1 MTIRKRMFDM
11 ETFVISVFTNFIS
24 NRLEKPYGAVCSKIK
39 SLFLKLCLKHDLIK
53 LVDQYKNEPY
63 YNSFDEFLSE
73 GQYAENIVM
82 HSLNSQETIKS
93 SLTKYIQI
101 IVQDF
106 IQQTP
111 EYSIYKKDLTSFL
124 EKILKLAFTRIN
136 NYTNDENSRMVIVCL
151 REEIRESK
159 ESIIEQVKKSEN
171 DIVDTLAD
179 KIDGIPGAILEK
191 SETKWEDRINEENI
205 QTYKASLSQLFL
217 DKTKYIDRKISDEH
231 SEYSCVDALIQH
243 KKILL
248 LGDPG
253 CGKTYEALKVLE
265 EVCVSSTFTTYIPVY
280 LRLVEYGIA
289 YNSLIQAIHLKLK
302 PYFGNL
308 EDTNIIELIK
318 NRKIV
323 LILDGIDEI
332 MDQERRI
339 KFKCDINEILR
350 YMAEYCL
357 ITSRINQYH
366 NDIDNIMHYNIED
379 LSRSEILQVLYA
391 NNIHRQLPSGYYD
404 LFKIPLFL
412 EIGIKVLSKEG
423 KFSHN
428 KSALFNSYIYQLCY
442 GREQEKGILNQDS
455 NFYEMML
462 LTGKLAF
469 EFFDSA
475 CISIEQFNRFFAQ
488 NRSKYSEITICD
500 VFRIDIFKI
509 DDGVWFS
516 HKQFKEY
523 FAAYYLVEHYNIK
536 DNLEFYENLMQK
548 ESWQEV
554 LIFASGMIQNIEQQ
568 NLFFDILLEHNLKT
582 YIESV
587 RYKNDLSE
595 SLNSLSKQ
603 EYVKY
608 YLETLCKSYLSL
620 IKCYFENI
628 DYLFEPMIGKYS
640 PKNSEV
646 CIVGGL
652 YDNQTNLTYWFDR
665 LPNLKSRVKIIEEQD
680 IPIEYKSME
689 QRALRE
695 RRRTIAHSI
704 NLERAHFSGDS
715 AREVAINLVRDNLL
729 SIFKGKE
736 LKENNY
742 LLCEWLQSVV
752 HNDRTLK
759 GKTIPELVVWS
770 DQYILDVKKRI
781 GHIEDVLIE
790 YNRIDVIR
798 LNRIA
803 KFLKQAGVT
812 FEKYLLPG
820 PDQKLENGGWI
831 WDLYSDSQKINRIQT
846 FFHWKE
852 ISYLEMININ
862 FPKMRKYFKLAQDFP
877 FKYKIRVALNK
888 DRDGFMREPS
898 IEYYHLSSQS
908 ASDIVPE
915 IEIKEGVGG
924 ADYQEV
930 MSEMRQS
937 YLQNHREA
945 KNEVFTVSSF
955 DMVLHG
961 GVGCSR
967 LPLSNSVYNEFKN
980 EVENLFGKN

>member
-1 MTIRKRMFDM
+1 M
-11 ETFVISVFTNFIS
+11 ETFLISVFTNFIS
-24 NRLEKPYGAVCSKIK
+24 NRFEKPYSNFCSKIK
-39 SLFLKLCLKHDLIK
+39 FLFLKIRLQHDLSK
-53 LVDQYKNEPY
+53 LVDRYKNEPY
-63 YNSFDEFLSE
+63 YNSFDKFLSE

-124 EKILKLAFTRIN
+124 EKMLKIAFTRIN
-136 NYTNDENSRMVIVCL
+136 DYTHDETARMVIVWL
-151 REEIRESK
+151 REEIRESN

-171 DIVDTLAD
+171 DIVGTIVD

-217 DKTKYIDRKISDEH
+217 DKTKYINRKISDEH
-231 SEYSCVDALIQH
+231 SIQYSCIDALIQH

-265 EVCVSSTFTTYIPVY
+265 EICVSSTFTTYIPVY
-280 LRLVEYGIA
+280 LRLIEYGIA
-289 YNSLIQAIHLKLK
+289 YSSLIQAIRLKLK

-308 EDTNIIELIK
+308 EDTNIIDLIK

-332 MDQERRI
+332 LNQERRI
-339 KFKCDINEILR
+339 RFKSDVNEILR

-366 NDIDNIMHYNIED
+366 NDIDNIMRYSIEK
-379 LSRSEILQVLYA
+379 LSNSEIVQVLNS

-442 GREQEKGILNQDS
+442 GREREKGILNQDS

-462 LTGKLAF
+462 LIGKLAF

-475 CISIEQFNRFFAQ
+475 CISIEQFNRFFAR

-516 HKQFKEY
+516 HNQFKEY

-536 DNLEFYENLMQK
+536 DNLNFYENLMQK

-568 NLFFDILLEHNLKT
+568 NVFFDILLENNLKT

-587 RYKNDLSE
+587 RYKNDLSD
-595 SLNSLSKQ
+595 SLNSLSQQ
-603 EYVKY
+603 EYAKY
-608 YLETLCKSYLSL
+608 YLETLCKSYLNL

-628 DYLFEPMIGKYS
+628 GYLFEPMIGKYS

-689 QRALRE
+689 QRALHE

-704 NLERAHFSGDS
+704 NLERVHFSGDS

-729 SIFKGKE
+729 SIFKDKE

-742 LLCEWLQSVV
+742 LLCEWLQSIVD
-752 HNDRTLK
+752 NDRTLK
-759 GKTIPELVVWS
+759 GKTIPELVAWS
-770 DQYILDVKKRI
+770 DQYILDVKKHI
-781 GHIEDVLIE
+781 GHIEDVLIK

-798 LNRIA
+798 LNCIA

-812 FEKYLLPG
+812 FEEYLLPG
-820 PDQKLENGGWI
+820 PDQKLENGGWV

>member
-1 MTIRKRMFDM
+1 M
-11 ETFVISVFTNFIS
+11 ETFLISVFTNFIS
-24 NRLEKPYGAVCSKIK
+24 NRLEKPYSDFCSKIK
-39 SLFLKLCLKHDLIK
+39 FLFLKFRLKHDLSK
-53 LVDQYKNEPY
+53 LVDRYKNEPY
-63 YNSFDEFLSE
+63 YNSFDKFLSE

-101 IVQDF
+101 IVQEF

-111 EYSIYKKDLTSFL
+111 ECSIYKKDLTSFL
-124 EKILKLAFTRIN
+124 EEILQIAFTKIN
-136 NYTNDENSRMVIVCL
+136 DYTHDETARMAIVCL
-151 REEIRESK
+151 REEIRKSK

-171 DIVDTLAD
+171 DIVGTLTD
-179 KIDGIPGAILEK
+179 KIDGIPDAILEK
-191 SETKWEDRINEENI
+191 SEIKWKDSINEENI

-217 DKTKYIDRKISDEH
+217 DKTKYINRKISDEH
-231 SEYSCVDALIQH
+231 SVQYSCIDALIQH

-265 EVCVSSTFTTYIPVY
+265 EVCISSTFITYIPVY

-289 YNSLIQAIHLKLK
+289 YSSLIQAIHLKLK

-332 MDQERRI
+332 MNQERRI
-339 KFKCDINEILR
+339 KFKSDINEILR

-366 NDIDNIMHYNIED
+366 NDIDNIKHYNIED
-379 LSRSEILQVLYA
+379 LSRSEILQILYA

-442 GREQEKGILNQDS
+442 GREQEKGIQNQDS
-455 NFYEMML
+455 NFYGMML
-462 LTGKLAF
+462 IIGKLAF
-469 EFFDSA
+469 EFFNSA
-475 CISIEQFNRFFAQ
+475 YIPFEQFNKFFAKS
-488 NRSKYSEITICD
+488 RSKYSDITICD
-500 VFRIDIFKI
+500 VFRIDVFKI
-509 DDGVWFS
+509 DGGIWFS

-536 DNLEFYENLMQK
+536 DNIEFYENLMQK

-554 LIFASGMIQNIEQQ
+554 LIFVSGMIQNVEQQ
-568 NLFFDILLEHNLKT
+568 NLFFDILLENNLKT

-603 EYVKY
+603 EYAKY
-608 YLETLCKSYLSL
+608 YLETLCKSYLNL

-640 PKNSEV
+640 PNNSEV

-652 YDNQTNLTYWFDR
+652 YDNQTNLKYWFDR

-689 QRALRE
+689 QRALHE
-695 RRRTIAHSI
+695 GRRTIAHSI

-729 SIFKGKE
+729 SIFKDKE

-752 HNDRTLK
+752 DNDRTLK
-759 GKTIPELVVWS
+759 GKTIPELVAWS
-770 DQYILDVKKRI
+770 DQYILDAKKHI
-781 GHIEDVLIE
+781 GHIEDVLIK

-798 LNRIA
+798 LNCIA

-812 FEKYLLPG
+812 FEEYLLPG
-820 PDQKLENGGWI
+820 PDQKLENGGWV

-915 IEIKEGVGG
+915 IEIKEDVGG

>member
-39 SLFLKLCLKHDLIK
+39 SLFFKLCLKNDLIK

-63 YNSFDEFLSE
+63 YNSFDKFLSE

-93 SLTKYIQI
+93 SLTKYIQM

-171 DIVDTLAD
+171 DIVGTLTD

-191 SETKWEDRINEENI
+191 IETKWEDRINEENI

-231 SEYSCVDALIQH
+231 SEYSCADALIQH

-289 YNSLIQAIHLKLK
+289 YSSLIQAIRLKLK

-308 EDTNIIELIK
+308 EDTNIIDLIK

-332 MDQERRI
+332 LNQERRI
-339 KFKCDINEILR
+339 RFKSDVNEILR
-350 YMAEYCL
+350 YMAEFCL
-357 ITSRINQYH
+357 ITSRVNQYH

-379 LSRSEILQVLYA
+379 LPESEILQVLYA

-412 EIGIKVLSKEG
+412 EIGIKVFSKEG

-442 GREQEKGILNQDS
+442 GREREKGILNQDS
-455 NFYEMML
+455 NFYEMMFL
-462 LTGKLAF
+462 IGKLAF

-475 CISIEQFNRFFAQ
+475 CISIKQFNRFFAQ

-536 DNLEFYENLMQK
+536 DNLDLYENLMQK

-554 LIFASGMIQNIEQQ
+554 LVFASGMIQNIEQQ
-568 NLFFDILLEHNLKT
+568 NLFFDILLENNL
-582 YIESV
+582 
-587 RYKNDLSE
+587 
-595 SLNSLSKQ
+595 
-603 EYVKY
+603 
-608 YLETLCKSYLSL
+608 
-620 IKCYFENI
+620 
-628 DYLFEPMIGKYS
+628 
-640 PKNSEV
+640 
-646 CIVGGL
+646 
-652 YDNQTNLTYWFDR
+652 
-665 LPNLKSRVKIIEEQD
+665 
-680 IPIEYKSME
+680 PIEYKSME
-689 QRALRE
+689 QRALHE
-695 RRRTIAHSI
+695 RRRTTAHSI

-729 SIFKGKE
+729 SIFKDKE

-752 HNDRTLK
+752 RNDRTLK
-759 GKTIPELVVWS
+759 GKTIPELVAWS
-770 DQYILDVKKRI
+770 DQYILDVKKHI
-781 GHIEDVLIE
+781 GHTEDVLIE

-798 LNRIA
+798 LNCIA

-812 FEKYLLPG
+812 FEEYLLPG

-846 FFHWKE
+846 FFYWME
-852 ISYLEMININ
+852 ISYLEMINMN
-862 FPKMRKYFKLAQDFP
+862 FPKMMKYFRLAQDFP
-877 FKYKIRVALNK
+877 FKYKIRVALNQN
-888 DRDGFMREPS
+888 RDGLMREPS

-915 IEIKEGVGG
+915 IEIKEDVGDT
-924 ADYQEV
+924 DYQEV
-930 MSEMRQS
+930 MSEIRQS
-937 YLQNHREA
+937 YLQNFREP
-945 KNEVFTVSSF
+945 KNAVFTVSLF

-961 GVGCSR
+961 GAWGR
-967 LPLSNSVYNEFKN
+967 DLPLSNRVYNEFKN
-980 EVENLFGKN
+980 EVENLFGKS

>member
-1 MTIRKRMFDM
+1 M
-11 ETFVISVFTNFIS
+11 ETFLISVFTNFIS
-24 NRLEKPYGAVCSKIK
+24 NRLEKPYSDFCSKIK
-39 SLFLKLCLKHDLIK
+39 FLFLKFRLKHDLSK
-53 LVDQYKNEPY
+53 LVDRYKNAPY
-63 YNSFDEFLSE
+63 YDSFDKFLSE
-73 GQYAENIVM
+73 GQYAKNIVI
-82 HSLNSQETIKS
+82 HSFYSQETINS

-101 IVQDF
+101 IIQDF
-106 IQQTP
+106 IQHTP
-111 EYSIYKKDLTSFL
+111 KYSIYKKDLTSFL
-124 EKILKLAFTRIN
+124 EKMLKIAFIRIN
-136 NYTNDENSRMVIVCL
+136 DYTNDETARMVIVCL
-151 REEIRESK
+151 REEIRESG

-171 DIVDTLAD
+171 DIVGTLAE
-179 KIDGIPGAILEK
+179 KIDGIPNSILEK

-217 DKTKYIDRKISDEH
+217 DKTKYIDRKISNEH

-265 EVCVSSTFTTYIPVY
+265 EVCVSSNFTTYIPVY

-428 KSALFNSYIYQLCY
+428 KSTLFNSYIYQLCY
-442 GREQEKGILNQDS
+442 GREQEKGTLNQDS

-462 LTGKLAF
+462 LIGKLAF

-523 FAAYYLVEHYNIK
+523 FSAYYLVEHYNIK
-536 DNLEFYENLMQK
+536 DNLDFYENLMQK

-554 LIFASGMIQNIEQQ
+554 LIFVSGMIQNIEQQ
-568 NLFFDILLEHNLKT
+568 NLFFDILLENNLKT

-603 EYVKY
+603 EYAKY
-608 YLETLCKSYLSL
+608 YLETLCKSYLNL

-640 PKNSEV
+640 PQNSEV

-680 IPIEYKSME
+680 IPIEYKSMG
-689 QRALRE
+689 QRALHE
-695 RRRTIAHSI
+695 RRRTIVHSI

-729 SIFKGKE
+729 SIFKDKE

-742 LLCEWLQSVV
+742 LLCERLKSVV
-752 HNDRTLK
+752 DNDRTLK
-759 GKTIPELVVWS
+759 GKTIPELVAWS
-770 DQYILDVKKRI
+770 DQYILNIKTQLGDVEFSQIQRI
-781 GHIEDVLIE
+781 QC
-790 YNRIDVIR
+790 NNFDVIW
-798 LNRIA
+798 LNHMA
-803 KFLKQAGVT
+803 KYLMQAGVT
-812 FEKYLLPG
+812 FEDYILPES
-820 PDQKLENGGWI
+820 DRKLEKGMMM
-831 WDLYSDSQKINRIQT
+831 WDLYSDKQKINRIRT
-846 FFHWKE
+846 FFHWNE
-852 ISYLEMININ
+852 ISYLEMINMN
-862 FPKMRKYFKLAQDFP
+862 FPKMMKYFKLAQDFP
-877 FKYKIRVALNK
+877 FKYKIRVALNQ
-888 DRDGFMREPS
+888 DRDGLMREPS

-915 IEIKEGVGG
+915 IEIKEEVGG
-924 ADYQEV
+924 TDYQEV

-937 YLQNHREA
+937 YLQNSREP
-945 KNEVFTVSSF
+945 KNAVFTVSLF

-961 GVGCSR
+961 GVWGR
-967 LPLSNSVYNEFKN
+967 DLPLLNSVYKEFKN

>member
-1 MTIRKRMFDM
+1 M
-11 ETFVISVFTNFIS
+11 ETFLISVFTNFIS
-24 NRLEKPYGAVCSKIK
+24 NRLEKPYSNFCSKIK
-39 SLFLKLCLKHDLIK
+39 FLFLKIRLKHDLSK
-53 LVDQYKNEPY
+53 LVDRYQNKPY
-63 YNSFDEFLSE
+63 YNSFDKFLSE

-124 EKILKLAFTRIN
+124 EKMLKIAFTRIN
-136 NYTNDENSRMVIVCL
+136 DYTHDETARMVIVWL
-151 REEIRESK
+151 REEIRESH
-159 ESIIEQVKKSEN
+159 ESIIGQVKKSEN
-171 DIVDTLAD
+171 DIVGTLAD

-205 QTYKASLSQLFL
+205 QTYKESLSQLFL
-217 DKTKYIDRKISDEH
+217 DKTKYIDRKISNEH

-265 EVCVSSTFTTYIPVY
+265 VVCVSSTFTTYIPVY

-289 YNSLIQAIHLKLK
+289 YSSLIQAIHLKLK

-318 NRKIV
+318 NRKVV

-332 MDQERRI
+332 MNQERRI
-339 KFKCDINEILR
+339 KFKSDINEILR

-366 NDIDNIMHYNIED
+366 NDIDNIIHYNIED
-379 LSRSEILQVLYA
+379 LSKSEIFQVLYA

-428 KSALFNSYIYQLCY
+428 KSELFNSYIYQLCY
-442 GREQEKGILNQDS
+442 GREREKGILNQDS

-462 LTGKLAF
+462 LIGKLAF

-500 VFRIDIFKI
+500 LFRIDIFKI

-536 DNLEFYENLMQK
+536 DNLEFYENLMKK

-568 NLFFDILLEHNLKT
+568 NLFFDILLENNLKT

-603 EYVKY
+603 EYAKY

-628 DYLFEPMIGKYS
+628 DYLFEPMMGKYS

-689 QRALRE
+689 QRALHE

-742 LLCEWLQSVV
+742 ILCEWLQSVV

-803 KFLKQAGVT
+803 KLLKQAGVT

-820 PDQKLENGGWI
+820 PDQKLENGRWI
-831 WDLYSDSQKINRIQT
+831 WDLYSDSQKVNRIQT
-846 FFHWKE
+846 FFHWME
-852 ISYLEMININ
+852 ISYFEMINMN
-862 FPKMRKYFKLAQDFP
+862 FPKMMKYFKLAQDFP
-877 FKYKIRVALNK
+877 FKYKIRVALNQH
-888 DRDGFMREPS
+888 RDGLMREPS

-915 IEIKEGVGG
+915 MEIKKEISG
-924 ADYQEV
+924 ADYNEA
-930 MSEMRQS
+930 MSEMQQS

-945 KNEVFTVSSF
+945 KNAVFTVSLF
-955 DMVLHG
+955 GMVLHG
-961 GVGCSR
+961 GVGCSG

-980 EVENLFGKN
+980 EVENLFDKN